1 MEEVWGNNS
10 AFSENNN
17 NFEKQCEKKNS
28 NSEIANQN
36 DFKFPQKIDETV
48 LTPVKKSK
56 EAKLITKIVRSET
69 QNKNQDQPTRI
80 FYNLR
85 KNFTAKAQNKQKDKF
100 LMRSETSI
108 AEIHKIN
115 STEEVKDKKNS
126 KKETSIHNIK
136 SWNSF
141 SSKTLEKVEV
151 RSFLEK

>member
-10 AFSENNN
+10 ALSENNN
-17 NFEKQCEKKNS
+17 NFEKHGENKNN
-28 NSEIANQN
+28 NSEITKQN
-36 DFKFPQKIDETV
+36 DFKFPQNHDETV

-56 EAKLITKIVRSET
+56 EAKLITKIVRSEA

-80 FYNLR
+80 YYNLR

-115 STEEVKDKKNS
+115 STEEVKDKKKQQKGHVNS
-126 KKETSIHNIK
+126 
-136 SWNSF
+136 
-141 SSKTLEKVEV
+141 
-151 RSFLEK
+151 